1 MAKNLSNLR
10 APKKANTGR
19 KRVGR
24 GMGSGMGKTSAR
36 GHKGQGSRSGFSLMR
51 GFEGGQMP
59 LHRRLPKR
67 GFTNI
72 FRTEYTVVN
81 LDRLAELDVKEIGLD
96 DYKKLGLA
104 SSKKALIKILG
115 SGELTSAVTIHAHKF
130 SKSAVEKIEKA
141 GGKAVVGGGAAA
153 AAGLRISESQ
163 VSKPRRCRALRCV
176 REHRASWFPDC
187 QVSQAGGIRREF
199 RQTGDVRAYN
209 GSWQDSSGGN
219 A

>member
-10 APKKANTGR
+10 APRKANTGR

-24 GMGSGMGKTSAR
+24 GMGSGMGKTSTR
-36 GHKGQGSRSGFSLMR
+36 GHKGQGSRTGSSLMR

-81 LDRLAELDVKEIGLD
+81 LDRIAEHVEGLAVTEIGLD

-104 SSKKALIKILG
+104 SSKRALIKILG
-115 SGELTSAVTIHAHKF
+115 SGELTSAITIHAHKF

-141 GGKAVVGGGAAA
+141 GGKAVVAGAAPA
-153 AAGLRISESQ
+153 AA
-163 VSKPRRCRALRCV
+163 
-176 REHRASWFPDC
+176 
-187 QVSQAGGIRREF
+187 
-199 RQTGDVRAYN
+199 
-209 GSWQDSSGGN
+209 
-219 A
+219 

>member
-10 APKKANTGR
+10 APRKANTGR

-24 GMGSGMGKTSAR
+24 GMGSGMGKTSTR
-36 GHKGQGSRSGFSLMR
+36 GHKGQGSRTGTSLMR

-81 LDRLAELDVKEIGLD
+81 LDRIAEHVEGRAVTEIGLD
-96 DYKKLGLA
+96 DYTKLGLA
-104 SSKKALIKILG
+104 SNKKALIKILG
-115 SGELTSAVTIHAHKF
+115 SGELASAITIHAHKF

-141 GGKAVVGGGAAA
+141 GGKAVVAGAAPA
-153 AAGLRISESQ
+153 AA
-163 VSKPRRCRALRCV
+163 
-176 REHRASWFPDC
+176 
-187 QVSQAGGIRREF
+187 
-199 RQTGDVRAYN
+199 
-209 GSWQDSSGGN
+209 
-219 A
+219 